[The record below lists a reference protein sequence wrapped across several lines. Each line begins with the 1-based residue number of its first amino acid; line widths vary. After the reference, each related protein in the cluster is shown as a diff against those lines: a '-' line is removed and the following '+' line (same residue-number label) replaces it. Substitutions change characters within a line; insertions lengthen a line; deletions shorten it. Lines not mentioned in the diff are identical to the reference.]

1 MNFEKIFNDNYIIKI
16 DKNIKL
22 KCTEKKDE
30 HKNENEGETISE
42 SNNISNESKE
52 ITSSILNEKQR
63 ANYIK
68 NIDSILNFSLNKEK
82 VFINFTNDFWKY
94 IINCYKKPTMENISI
109 CHELRKVF
117 IKYKDLLKKKIPNS
131 TMSKEAN
138 ECYKNDE
145 FAFVLDQLVKGYMN
159 SKEDLP
165 FLDKLSLITTYNPY
179 YFKLEYTKKVD
190 PFIFNLLDLDNINI
204 KFIKEYRKMN
214 FEVIFHEKL
223 EDYIKM
229 ITSKINKISNFGVVT
244 KLIDLIILKPD
255 DKYLFFKLSKK
266 K

>member
-1 MNFEKIFNDNYIIKI
+1 
-16 DKNIKL
+16 
-22 KCTEKKDE
+22 
-30 HKNENEGETISE
+30 
-42 SNNISNESKE
+42 
-52 ITSSILNEKQR
+52 
-63 ANYIK
+63 
-68 NIDSILNFSLNKEK
+68 
-82 VFINFTNDFWKY
+82 
-94 IINCYKKPTMENISI
+94 
-109 CHELRKVF
+109 
-117 IKYKDLLKKKIPNS
+117 
-131 TMSKEAN
+131 MSKEVN

-190 PFIFNLLDLDNINI
+190 PFIFNLLDLDDVNT
-204 KFIKEYRKMN
+204 KFIKHYRKMK

-266 K
+266 KMIL

>member
-1 MNFEKIFNDNYIIKI
+1 
-16 DKNIKL
+16 
-22 KCTEKKDE
+22 
-30 HKNENEGETISE
+30 
-42 SNNISNESKE
+42 
-52 ITSSILNEKQR
+52 
-63 ANYIK
+63 
-68 NIDSILNFSLNKEK
+68 
-82 VFINFTNDFWKY
+82 
-94 IINCYKKPTMENISI
+94 
-109 CHELRKVF
+109 
-117 IKYKDLLKKKIPNS
+117 
-131 TMSKEAN
+131 MSKEAN

-190 PFIFNLLDLDNINI
+190 PFIFNLLDLDNVNT

-223 EDYIKM
+223 ADYIKM

-255 DKYLFFKLSKK
+255 DKYLFFELFKK
-266 K
+266 NDIIRKEIEDILQKST

>member
-1 MNFEKIFNDNYIIKI
+1 
-16 DKNIKL
+16 
-22 KCTEKKDE
+22 
-30 HKNENEGETISE
+30 
-42 SNNISNESKE
+42 
-52 ITSSILNEKQR
+52 
-63 ANYIK
+63 
-68 NIDSILNFSLNKEK
+68 
-82 VFINFTNDFWKY
+82 
-94 IINCYKKPTMENISI
+94 
-109 CHELRKVF
+109 
-117 IKYKDLLKKKIPNS
+117 
-131 TMSKEAN
+131 MSKEVN